1 MLSLSQHGTEAQLS
15 MARAEQDVVDG
26 NLLQASN
33 QAWHAAK
40 HAVNAAAVSR
50 NRSPVQYAAKR
61 RFIDELVVEPGNT
74 DLKRW
79 FAYPWNL
86 HGNADQG
93 FLPDAAVGES
103 ARMTRQLVNRLLT
116 LAHEEIHGTA
126 THQLQ

>member
-1 MLSLSQHGTEAQLS
+1 MLTLSEHAAEAQLS
-15 MARAEQDVVDG
+15 MARAEQDVADG
-26 NLLQASN
+26 NFMQASN

-61 RFIDELVVEPGNT
+61 HFIDELVVEPGNT

-79 FAYPWNL
+79 FAYPWKL

-93 FLPDAAVGES
+93 FLAAGAVGES
-103 ARMTRQLVNRLLT
+103 VRMTRQLVNRLLT
-116 LAHEEIHGTA
+116 IAGYP
-126 THQLQ
+126 